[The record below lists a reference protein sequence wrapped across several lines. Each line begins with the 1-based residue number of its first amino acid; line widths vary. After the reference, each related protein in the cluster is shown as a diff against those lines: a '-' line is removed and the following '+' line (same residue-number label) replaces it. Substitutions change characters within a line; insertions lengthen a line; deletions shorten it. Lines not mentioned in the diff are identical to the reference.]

1 LTTTRAR
8 PDLDWPEWLPALPDP
23 DSPDARITTLIILG
37 GLVVSG
43 GLIWLALGDWV
54 PLALFAGGL
63 VALASLILL
72 VRHQF
77 PPRSD
82 VQRTMPDWS
91 VTFAATDHPTIA
103 IAITDEAGRMICA
116 NQRFI
121 DQFGAEMVPPKLSL
135 AGQGGDLLA
144 EAGRAAW
151 RDGEGRAS
159 GLVAAGVPIDA
170 EVRRVGRGQDYLL
183 WKFEPVARHDL
194 AVEADAML
202 VGRPGRAL
210 GEGGFMAAAISPE
223 GRIRAANSAF
233 AARAAGAEAGNI
245 VGRDLAS
252 FLRAD
257 ERNRIYFEREG
268 RKGVPLRLFHLPL
281 VDPLHVTDPAE
292 REKAPALVVLID
304 EDPAGMDKGTALGYV
319 QTLLGLLPVGLAM
332 TDRDGRFLFANDAF
346 LRAAGIT
353 EAELPPYPGDLVVRE
368 DKGAIADAVR
378 RHASGQAMAG
388 DVALRLRN
396 QPDEPVTLSLASL
409 RGMGDAAVL
418 LSVKDNSEESRLKRQ
433 VAQASKM
440 QAIGQL
446 AGGVAH
452 DFNNVLTAIIGHCDL
467 MLMRHSPG
475 DSDYDDIQQIRS
487 NSNRA
492 ASLTRHLLAFSR
504 QQTLRP
510 QVLQLP
516 DIVSDTS
523 ELLKRLIGEK
533 IVLEVQHDRNL
544 GPVRADPGQ
553 LEQVIVNLAVNGRD
567 AMLAKRPP
575 GGTLTIRTR
584 KVTAA
589 DVRAMNSD
597 ILPVDD
603 YSAILVEDGGTG
615 MPPDV
620 QARIFEPFFT
630 TKEVGKGTGLGLSTV
645 YGIVKQSGGYIFVDS
660 EPGQGTTFSIYFPVY
675 RGGAVEQRSRKQT
688 AKVNPGQWGHA
699 RLLLVEDEDM
709 VRAVAERALTRQGF
723 TVVTASDGEDGLERL
738 GDSGPFDLVVSDVVM
753 PNLDGPGMAVEMR
766 KRMPGLPILFMSGY
780 AEETLRQSIS
790 IDQVHFLPKPFSV
803 AQIVDAVHGALAA
816 SAPPPN
822 QAPANE
828 GKLPT

>member
-1 LTTTRAR
+1 MTTTRAR
-8 PDLDWPEWLPALPDP
+8 PELDWPEWLPALPDP
-23 DSPDARITTLIILG
+23 DAPDARITALIIVG
-37 GLVVSG
+37 ALVLSG

-54 PLALFAGGL
+54 PLMLFAAGL
-63 VALASLILL
+63 VGLASLIM
-72 VRHQF
+72 VYRRQF
-77 PPRSD
+77 PAR
-82 VQRTMPDWS
+82 VQVQAALPDWS
-91 VTFAATDHPTIA
+91 VTHAATDHPVIA

-116 NQRFI
+116 NQRFVEL
-121 DQFGAEMVPPKLSL
+121 FGSEVVPPKLPL

-151 RDGEGRAS
+151 RDGHGGAA
-159 GLVAAGVPIDA
+159 GLVTAGTRIDA
-170 EVRRVGRGQDYLL
+170 AVQRVGRGQDYLL
-183 WKFEPVARHDL
+183 WRFEPVQKFDL
-194 AVEADAML
+194 ALEADQML
-202 VGRPGRAL
+202 AGRPGRAL

-233 AARAAGAEAGNI
+233 AARAAGAEAGNV

-281 VDPLHVTDPAE
+281 VDPLHTTDPEE

-304 EDPAGMDKGTALGYV
+304 EDASGMDKGTALGYV
-319 QTLLGLLPVGLAM
+319 QNLLGLLPVGLAM

-346 LRAAGIT
+346 IRAAGIT
-353 EAELPPYPGDLVVRE
+353 EGTLPPYPGDLVVRE
-368 DKGAIADAVR
+368 DKGALADAVR
-378 RHASGQAMAG
+378 RHASGQAMSA
-388 DVALRLRN
+388 DVALRLRH
-396 QPDEPVTLSLASL
+396 QPDEPVTMSLAGL

-418 LSVKDNSEESRLKRQ
+418 LSIKDNSEESRLKRQ

-553 LEQVIVNLAVNGRD
+553 LEQVIVNLAVNARD

-584 KVTAA
+584 KITAA
-589 DVRAMNSD
+589 EVRAMASD
-597 ILPVDD
+597 ILPADD
-603 YSAILVEDGGTG
+603 YSAILVEDSGVGI
-615 MPPDV
+615 PPDV

-630 TKEVGKGTGLGLSTV
+630 TKDVGKGTGLGLSTV

-660 EPGQGTTFSIYFPVY
+660 ETGKGTTFSIYFPVY
-675 RGGAVEQRSRKQT
+675 RGGAVEQRSRKPV
-688 AKVNPGQWGHA
+688 KVSAGQWGNA

-723 TVVTASDGEDGLERL
+723 TVVTATDGEDGLERL
-738 GDSGPFDLVVSDVVM
+738 TDSGPFDLVVSDVVM
-753 PNLDGPGMAVEMR
+753 PNLDGPGMAMEMR

-816 SAPPPN
+816 A
-822 QAPANE
+822 AT
-828 GKLPT
+828 PTD